1 MSRPKLNMTALRS
14 LVNEDLI
21 RTQASEQ
28 PNRPYVVLPIN
39 RIEPDPFQPR
49 QSFSPESIE
58 ELAAN
63 IRANG
68 LINPLTVRVKD
79 GRYSLVCGERRHRAC
94 KAAGITDVPCVV
106 REMSDSEAMFLAL
119 TENILREDLND
130 MDRSR
135 YLLRL
140 KKELELTWPDVAK
153 ALGLSEARV
162 KQLAGLAS
170 LPEPLQRSVQ
180 EGKVA
185 GSTAQRIAA
194 VQDDEVREE
203 LMNLASQGVIT
214 RQEVIQRTSNL
225 LGSYKG
231 RRDAVPLPEVT
242 PDGEFAAPANAD
254 VRPGKRNTVAQRFF
268 EFRRLVVTLERLNE
282 DEREEA
288 EIIREHLDRLMKDS
302 PLPQ

>member
-1 MSRPKLNMTALRS
+1 MMSRPKLNMNALKS
-14 LVNEDLI
+14 LLNEDLI
-21 RTQASEQ
+21 RSQASER
-28 PNRPYVVLPIN
+28 PARPYVLLPIN
-39 RIEPDPFQPR
+39 VIEPDPFQPR

-63 IRANG
+63 IKQNG
-68 LINPLTVRVKD
+68 LINPLTVRVTE
-79 GRYSLVCGERRHRAC
+79 GRYCLVCGERRHRAC
-94 KAAGITDVPCVV
+94 KAAGLREVPCVV
-106 REMSDSEAMFLAL
+106 REMTDSEAMFLAL

-140 KKELELTWPDVAK
+140 KKELDLTWPDVAT

-162 KQLAGLAS
+162 KQLAGLAA

-194 VQDDEVREE
+194 IQDDEVRDE
-203 LMNLASQGVIT
+203 LMDLAAQGAIT
-214 RQEVIQRTSNL
+214 RQEVVRRTANL
-225 LGSYKG
+225 MSAYRG
-231 RRDAVPLPEVT
+231 RRPSDPLPEVGE
-242 PDGEFAAPANAD
+242 DGEIRPLPAREVLN
-254 VRPGKRNTVAQRFF
+254 GKRNTVSQRFF

-282 DEREEA
+282 EEREEA
-288 EIIREHLDRLMKDS
+288 EIIMEHLSRLFHTS
-302 PLPQ
+302 